1 MKKVVYLILFFIILF
16 SFTNCTLKE
25 DKKPIIQLI
34 EPTSNL
40 IDSSFNLKFKI
51 SDDIYLKNWEI
62 SIDNQIIS
70 ALKFDRIS
78 ENEIEVS
85 SLEPYKIDNIPD
97 GKILNII
104 ISAED
109 NIGNKTSLKKELKV
123 GRKPEIKLLPSE
135 NIYDT
140 VEGTFNI
147 QAYIKDIDV
156 ESYADIADYN
166 LSISNNDNLIYYLSA
181 PQSVKDG
188 TYDIDATLISTDF
201 NAYDYPIGDS
211 LDLYI
216 SVTDRASN
224 TTIYEKSIKIGG
236 EAPIIKIL
244 EPNKYSTA
252 STTLTVIAE
261 ITDDVEI
268 KDIKLIVNNEDKTVE
283 STLYMESLDSTKLN
297 IDEFKNYSYIKKV
310 YIKNDKIELPLNESI
325 IEIKAEDRAGNTI
338 SRGFKIIIST
348 ENINSPTK
356 SFKIIKVW

>member
-1 MKKVVYLILFFIILF
+1 MKKFLIAIIFLLLLAG
-16 SFTNCTLKE
+16 CTLKE
-25 DKKPIIQLI
+25 DKKPVIQLL
-34 EPTSNL
+34 EPTSNFV
-40 IDSSFNLKFKI
+40 DSSFNLKFRI

-62 SIDNQIIS
+62 SIDNQVIS
-70 ALKFDRIS
+70 ALKFDRIG

-85 SLEPYKIDNIPD
+85 SLNPYEIDNIPD
-97 GKILNII
+97 GKTLNIVI
-104 ISAED
+104 TAED

-135 NIYDT
+135 SVYDT

-147 QAYIKDIDV
+147 VTYIKDIDV
-156 ESYADIADYN
+156 ENYADIADYN
-166 LSISNNDNLIYYLSA
+166 LSISNNDKMIYYTPAS
-181 PQSVKDG
+181 QSIKDG
-188 TYDIDATLISTDF
+188 KHDKDATITTDDF
-201 NAYDYPIGDS
+201 NAQDYIIGDT

-224 TTIYEKSIKIGG
+224 TTTYEKSIKIGG

-252 STTLTVIAE
+252 STTLTLIAE

-268 KDIKLIVNNEDKTVE
+268 KDIKLMVNNEDKTVE
-283 STLYMESLDSTKLN
+283 SNFYIDSIDSTKLT
-297 IDEFKNYSYIKKV
+297 IDEFKSHSYIKKA

-338 SRGFKIIIST
+338 SRGFKITIST